1 MNFTP
6 ARAVRGSVES
16 SPTMTTRI
24 VGLFPGQGS
33 QWVGMGRQLLDES
46 AAFREQIDAVDAIVG
61 PRLGWT
67 VREELHAN
75 EQHSTLGGILHLQVS
90 LFAIEIALAALW
102 QERGVRFDAVGGTSL
117 GELAAVQVAGILR
130 TADALE
136 VVLARSELLEQ
147 HQIAGGTI
155 VVNVD
160 ASEADQLLVDLP
172 APAFIAGFN
181 GPGTTTFSGHEAAL
195 VELLHRGEERGVFA
209 ARVRVEYPAHSPLLA
224 PVGDALKARLADLRP
239 QAGAIPFYSAVTGTP
254 LAGTSLDAD
263 YWSRNLIEAVRGQQL
278 LARMLE
284 DGFDVIL
291 EVTPHPIFAKPT
303 EDAIAARDA
312 ALDENVTAIHCP
324 TLRRNKDA
332 RECLAAATGRLRGAG
347 AQLPD

>member
-1 MNFTP
+1 MTGGTP
-6 ARAVRGSVES
+6 A
-16 SPTMTTRI
+16 RI

-33 QWVGMGRQLLDES
+33 QWVGMGRQLLTES
-46 AAFREQIDAVDAIVG
+46 AAFGAQIDAVDATAG

-67 VREELHAN
+67 VREELLAD

-90 LFAIEIALAALW
+90 LFAIEIALAAVW
-102 QERGVRFDAVGGTSL
+102 AERGVRFDAVAGTSL
-117 GELAAVQVAGILR
+117 GELAAVQVAGILS

-136 VVLARSELLEQ
+136 VVIARSELLEEQ
-147 HQIAGGTI
+147 RIEGGTI

-160 ASEADQLLVDLP
+160 AGEADQLLVDLP

-195 VELLHRGEERGVFA
+195 AELLRRGEERGVFA

-224 PVGDALKARLADLRP
+224 PVGAALTARLAHLRP
-239 QAGAIPFYSAVTGTP
+239 QEGTIPFYSAVTATP
-254 LAGTSLDAD
+254 LAGTTLDAV
-263 YWSRNLIEAVRGQQL
+263 YWSRNLIEAVYGQQMLERL
-278 LARMLE
+278 LAE
-284 DGFDVIL
+284 GHDVIL

-303 EDAIAARDA
+303 QDAIAARDA
-312 ALDENVTAIHCP
+312 ALDEAVTAIHCP

-332 RECLAAATGRLRGAG
+332 QECLAAATEQLLAAG
-347 AQLPD
+347 VQLAN